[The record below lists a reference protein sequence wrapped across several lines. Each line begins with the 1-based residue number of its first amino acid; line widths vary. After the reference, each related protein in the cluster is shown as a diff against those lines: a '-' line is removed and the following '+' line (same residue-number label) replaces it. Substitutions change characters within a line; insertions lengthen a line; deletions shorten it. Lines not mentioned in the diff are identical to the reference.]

1 MKMKTGLWVVVA
13 DGSHGLV
20 LVNEGTAFEPDLKTL
35 RVYQQENPKTS
46 EQGRAKPPRAFESV
60 GERRS
65 AMATPDLHRRAED
78 QFVTQIMGDLAKDA
92 SANAFEGVVIVA
104 PPVALGEMRKAVK
117 GELEK
122 RIVSWIGKD
131 YTNHPVPEI
140 ATAVAKALEG

>member
-1 MKMKTGLWVVVA
+1 
-13 DGSHGLV
+13 
-20 LVNEGTAFEPDLKTL
+20 
-35 RVYQQENPKTS
+35 
-46 EQGRAKPPRAFESV
+46 
-60 GERRS
+60 
-65 AMATPDLHRRAED
+65 MATPDLHRRAED
-78 QFVTQIMGDLAKDA
+78 QFVSQIMGDLAKDA